1 MTAISTTLFLQPL
14 STCSRRNEPTNLCRV
29 WLEGLQDVADIPSQ
43 THHCRSCEVD
53 AVNSSQSNCGSVFQ
67 QVAAY
72 RTQLVNVTEESMHP
86 AALQQSQPA
95 FKFNVLVH
103 WQNTH
108 TDNHVST
115 PPLSFLQARCPS
127 CRPTNSVKALK
138 ALYTDNGVKKFAMQS
153 FTKYDLS

>member
-1 MTAISTTLFLQPL
+1 MLPAVVTAISTTLFLQPL
-14 STCSRRNEPTNLCRV
+14 STRSRRNEPTNLCRV

-72 RTQLVNVTEESMHP
+72 RTQLVNVTEESTHP
-86 AALQQSQPA
+86 AALQQLQPA
-95 FKFNVLVH
+95 FKFDVLVH

-115 PPLSFLQARCPS
+115 PPHNFFSGRMPFLPPNQQR
-127 CRPTNSVKALK
+127 
-138 ALYTDNGVKKFAMQS
+138 QS
-153 FTKYDLS
+153 TEGIVHWQWY